1 MEQFTVQF
9 DKLDIALINILRTD
23 ARASLSTLAAQLEVS
38 RTTVRARMEK
48 LQSEGE
54 ILGFGV
60 ILKGDVAQAPIRGIT
75 LVEIEGRGTERI
87 IRQIGGMPEV
97 RAIHSTNGR
106 WDIILEMATETLE
119 AYDTAIGVIR
129 RLDGVS
135 ASETHLKLTTR
146 KFGN

>member
-1 MEQFTVQF
+1 
-9 DKLDIALINILRTD
+9 
-23 ARASLSTLAAQLEVS
+23 
-38 RTTVRARMEK
+38 MEK

>member
-60 ILKGDVAQAPIRGIT
+60 ILNGDRNA
-75 LVEIEGRGTERI
+75 
-87 IRQIGGMPEV
+87 GG
-97 RAIHSTNGR
+97 
-106 WDIILEMATETLE
+106 L
-119 AYDTAIGVIR
+119 
-129 RLDGVS
+129 
-135 ASETHLKLTTR
+135 
-146 KFGN
+146 